1 MIPWIV
7 LAFLASCSQASRPRG
22 IRAEVT
28 FDQLNMHCWSDFCKS
43 LIRCG
48 EYHQEFASRLLQCTI
63 RALISDVLTGATPFH
78 SSKSTMTTVIAR
90 SDETPLVY
98 FTVPP
103 NFPINSDFHPI
114 FPLMS
119 GWLRRARHLRL
130 SQRQVLL
137 WECRTQSLGHSL
149 WQGELIPVNLNFLT
163 ESN

>member
-28 FDQLNMHCWSDFCKS
+28 FDQLNTHCWSDFCKS

-90 SDETPLVY
+90 SDDGTPLVY

-103 NFPINSDFHPI
+103 NFSINSDFHPT
-114 FPLMS
+114 FPLIRMAPTS
-119 GWLRRARHLRL
+119 QAPPPVPTAGSSVRMQDTKPWSFPLAGW
-130 SQRQVLL
+130 VDPG
-137 WECRTQSLGHSL
+137 QS
-149 WQGELIPVNLNFLT
+149 
-163 ESN
+163 